1 MKTYLSISEAANYLS
16 VCTKTLWRWDKADK
30 LMCSRTPGGHHRIA
44 IVKIERLLQWAPQE
58 PQAQTT
64 AIYSRVSSHEQK
76 QKGDLEHQVQATE
89 EYCLQQEYQ
98 DVQVFQDVGSGLNT
112 GRKGLEQLC
121 KAIECGK
128 IKRVV
133 ITYKDRLTRFGF
145 EYLARYFKSHGTG
158 VEIIYHDKEITAE
171 KELVEDLIAIVT
183 AFSGRVH
190 DLRSHKAQR
199 KQNDLVQQAAVSPS

>member
-1 MKTYLSISEAANYLS
+1 MKTYLSISEAAEYLS
-16 VCTKTLWRWDKADK
+16 VCTKTLRRWDKAGK
-30 LMCSRTPGGHHRIA
+30 LACSRTPGGHHRIA
-44 IVKIERLLQWAPQE
+44 IVEIERLLQGAPQE
-58 PQAQTT
+58 PQVQTT

-76 QKGDLEHQVQATE
+76 QKGDLERQVQTAE
-89 EYCLQQEYQ
+89 EYCFRQEYQ

-112 GRKGLEQLC
+112 GRKGLERLC
-121 KAIECGK
+121 KAIEDGK

-145 EYLARYFKSHGTG
+145 EYLTRYFQSHGTG
-158 VEIIYHDKEITAE
+158 VEIIYHDKKTTAE

-190 DLRSHKAQR
+190 GLRSHKALI
-199 KQNDLVQQAAVSPS
+199 KPNDPVQQATVSSS